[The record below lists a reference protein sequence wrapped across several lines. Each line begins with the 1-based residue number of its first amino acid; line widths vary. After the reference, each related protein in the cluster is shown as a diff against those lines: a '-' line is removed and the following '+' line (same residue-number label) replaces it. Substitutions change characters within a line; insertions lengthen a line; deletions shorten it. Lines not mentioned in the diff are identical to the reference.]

1 MNRESGGATLRLGA
15 VWDDTSPA
23 WTAFYP
29 DGLPEDWRLPYY
41 AQYWKDLL
49 VPSLHWARHVSDQ
62 VWLDEVPEDLSLYF
76 EVPSSVRRANSAMQ
90 ALAEV
95 LGTRLGGFLLDHDD
109 LPVDPGLSAYA
120 FTGAPFP
127 PMPGARGV
135 AAYVGKAG
143 SVLVVEPQPGLSL
156 RHRRELLE
164 TLARTMPDR
173 SQPLFLRCGP
183 GELEEAETMLR
194 LAGLS

>member
-49 VPSLHWARHVSDQ
+49 VPSRDWARHVSDRG
-62 VWLDEVPEDLSLYF
+62 WLDEVPEDLSLYF
-76 EVPSSVRRANSAMQ
+76 EVPSSARGANSAMQ
-90 ALAEV
+90 TLAQA

-109 LPVDPGLSAYA
+109 LPVDPGLCAYA

-127 PMPGARGV
+127 PMPGARDV
-135 AAYVGKAG
+135 AAYAGTAG
-143 SVLVVEPQPGLSL
+143 SVLVAEPQPGLSL
-156 RHRRELLE
+156 RHRREMLE
-164 TLARTMPDR
+164 MMTRAMPDR
-173 SQPLFLRCGP
+173 GQSLFLRCGP
-183 GELEEAETMLR
+183 GELEEAETILR
-194 LAGLS
+194 LGGLL